1 MQMGVMA
8 MTESQKQKFGKPPEK
23 RAKSAQRTA
32 KLSRNAASRR
42 SIGGI
47 AMG

>member
-8 MTESQKQKFGKPPEK
+8 MTESQKLKMPGK
-23 RAKSAQRTA
+23 RSMSAQRTA
-32 KLSRNAASRR
+32 KSSRNAASRR

-47 AMG
+47 ALG